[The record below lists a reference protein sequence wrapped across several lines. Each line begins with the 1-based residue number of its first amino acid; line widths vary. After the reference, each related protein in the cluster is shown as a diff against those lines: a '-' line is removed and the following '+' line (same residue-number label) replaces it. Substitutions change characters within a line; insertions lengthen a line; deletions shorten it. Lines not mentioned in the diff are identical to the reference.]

1 MNALLESGR
10 PGSARVL
17 WVRGAKGREVF
28 VAMSDVAAALGF
40 LGSSGRSDEVG
51 EAPRGSPTE
60 RPPAIRLSPLRTLVG
75 NADAPPSAPSGPSPF
90 DARFSIT
97 PDSPR

>member
-1 MNALLESGR
+1 MSALLESGR
-10 PGSARVL
+10 PGSARVR

-51 EAPRGSPTE
+51 EAPQGSPPHRSA
-60 RPPAIRLSPLRTLVG
+60 RPQAFPLANPGR
-75 NADAPPSAPSGPSPF
+75 PRRRSAKCPIGPKPL
-90 DARFSIT
+90 
-97 PDSPR
+97 